1 MRKKIARWWAEKT
14 SVEKSVTILT
24 FIVLITII
32 RVLVLSARL
41 NEVISLLPQVIQSMG
56 AGGCYVDIS

>member
-1 MRKKIARWWAEKT
+1 MRKKIARWWTEKS

-32 RVLVLSARL
+32 QVLVLTIRL
-41 NEVISLLPQVIQSMG
+41 NEVISLLLQRIRQ
-56 AGGCYVDIS
+56 ARL

>member
-1 MRKKIARWWAEKT
+1 MRKKIARWWREKT

-32 RVLVLSARL
+32 QVLVLTIRL
-41 NEVISLLPQVIQSMG
+41 NEVISLLLQTIRQVRL
-56 AGGCYVDIS
+56 

>member
-1 MRKKIARWWAEKT
+1 MGKKIARWWAEKS

-32 RVLVLSARL
+32 QVLVLTIRL
-41 NEVISLLPQVIQSMG
+41 NEVISLLLQAIRQASL
-56 AGGCYVDIS
+56 

>member
-1 MRKKIARWWAEKT
+1 MRQKIARWWTEKS

-32 RVLVLSARL
+32 QVLVLTIRL
-41 NEVISLLPQVIQSMG
+41 NEVISLLLQIVRV
-56 AGGCYVDIS
+56 AHA